1 MGKNSHAVWDFFP
14 VSLLHTCSESWLLY
28 TIVNVQINDD
38 MATTVEQWFPYEGVR
53 TYYRYEIAKPGVR
66 ERYGIEF
73 VKVIFCFM
81 YLQS

>member
-1 MGKNSHAVWDFFP
+1 
-14 VSLLHTCSESWLLY
+14 
-28 TIVNVQINDD
+28 